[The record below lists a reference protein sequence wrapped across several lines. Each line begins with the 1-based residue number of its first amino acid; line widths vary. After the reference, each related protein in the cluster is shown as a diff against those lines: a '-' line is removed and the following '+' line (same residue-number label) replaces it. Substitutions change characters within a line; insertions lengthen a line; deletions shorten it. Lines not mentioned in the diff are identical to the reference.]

1 MILLVIDGQGGGI
14 GKNIIEQ
21 IKALNGDITIIA
33 AGTNSLATS
42 AMIKAGADHAAT
54 GENAILYNCLHCDM
68 IVGPIG
74 IILSNAMFGEV
85 SSKIADA
92 VSSSPAPKWLVP
104 ISKCNVSIAGIQ
116 NKPLNQYIDDIVRQ
130 ILAYLEQA

>member
-21 IKALNGDITIIA
+21 IRAANIDITVTA
-33 AGTNSLATS
+33 AGTNSLATA
-42 AMIKAGADHAAT
+42 AMMKAGADHAAT
-54 GENAILYNCLHCDM
+54 GENAILYNCRNCDM

-85 SSKIADA
+85 SPKIAEA
-92 VSSSPAPKWLVP
+92 VSSSPAPKFLIP

-116 NKPLNQYIDDIVRQ
+116 NKPLNQYIDDIVQ
-130 ILAYLEQA
+130 QVILYQSS